1 MSGLM
6 KIAVKEFTGK
16 KVTQKLHTI
25 ENIFQMKQE
34 VSYHEAA
41 KNELSL
47 HM

>member
-6 KIAVKEFTGK
+6 KIAVKEFTAK
-16 KVTQKLHTI
+16 KVTQKLRTI

-41 KNELSL
+41 KSELSL